1 MPPQQVP
8 STPYPQQQFPYPAP
22 AQPQQAPATPAPVSG
37 TLSDFYSQPASGG
50 GKAISWKDKPTGYT
64 VAGIIARPITDADIR
79 QTTNPQGVPQFYK
92 DGRPKLEMVV
102 PLKVQ
107 ASQEFPEGEVRW
119 FVRGQA
125 RDELT
130 RAMAEAGASGAPEA
144 GAAVSITLTGR
155 RPTGPGM
162 NPANQF
168 AIRYQRPQDAS
179 SASQQPVEQD
189 AQPAV
194 RQQQPTPAQPSE
206 QSIMPQPSQQQES
219 PAVPEGLSPE
229 QQALLA
235 RLTGGQAA

>member
-1 MPPQQVP
+1 MSYPMPPQQIP
-8 STPYPQQQFPYPAP
+8 STPYPQQQFAYPAP
-22 AQPQQAPATPAPVSG
+22 AQPQQPMATPAPVSG
-37 TLSDFYSQPASGG
+37 TLADFYKQPTSGG
-50 GKAISWKDKPTGYT
+50 GKAISWKDRPAGYT
-64 VAGIIARPITDADIR
+64 VVGIIARPITDADIR
-79 QTTNPQGVPQFYK
+79 QTTNPQGVPRFYK

-107 ASQEFPEGEVRW
+107 ASQEFPEGEARW

-130 RAMAEAGASGAPEA
+130 RAMAEIGTSGAPEA
-144 GAAVSITLTGR
+144 GAAVSVTLTGR

-168 AIRYQRPQDAS
+168 AIRYQRPEGVHATTQQEPIEHTAPPAMS
-179 SASQQPVEQD
+179 QPAEPPQQQPVEQ
-189 AQPAV
+189 
-194 RQQQPTPAQPSE
+194 PTPTP
-206 QSIMPQPSQQQES
+206 S
-219 PAVPEGLSPE
+219 PAMPEGLSPE